1 MPRHGVEFRLA
12 TIVLLL
18 VLGTV
23 VVAALAAGAG
33 AADALA
39 LPAAGLLFGGLY
51 LAWEEV
57 GRLRGHQ
64 R

>member
-1 MPRHGVEFRLA
+1 MSRHGVDFRLA

-33 AADALA
+33 AADALV
-39 LPAAGLLFGGLY
+39 LPAAGLVFGGLY

-57 GRLRGHQ
+57 GHLR
-64 R
+64 

>member
-1 MPRHGVEFRLA
+1 MSRQGLDCRLA

-18 VLGTV
+18 TLGAV
-23 VVAALAAGAG
+23 VIAVVI
-33 AADALA
+33 ADVGPGSLA
-39 LPAAGLLFGGLY
+39 LPAAGLLFGGLC

-57 GRLRGHQ
+57 GQLRGRQ

>member
-1 MPRHGVEFRLA
+1 MPRPGVEFRLA

-23 VVAALAAGAG
+23 VVAVLATDW

-39 LPAAGLLFGGLY
+39 LPAAGLLFGGLC
-51 LAWEEV
+51 LAWEGGQGAR
-57 GRLRGHQ
+57 GRQ
-64 R
+64 P

>member
-1 MPRHGVEFRLA
+1 MSRHGVDFRLA

-18 VLGTV
+18 LGGAV
-23 VVAALAAGAG
+23 AVAALAAEVGPG
-33 AADALA
+33 SLA
-39 LPAAGLLFGGLY
+39 LPAAGLLFGGLC

-57 GRLRGHQ
+57 QDTRGRQ

>member
-1 MPRHGVEFRLA
+1 MPRHGVDFRLA

-18 VLGTV
+18 VLGV
-23 VVAALAAGAG
+23 AVMAALATDWG

-39 LPAAGLLFGGLY
+39 LPAAGLLFGGLC

-57 GRLRGHQ
+57 QGNGDRQG
-64 R
+64 

>member
-1 MPRHGVEFRLA
+1 MSRHGVDFRLA

-18 VLGTV
+18 LGGAV
-23 VVAALAAGAG
+23 AVAALAAEVGPAS
-33 AADALA
+33 LA
-39 LPAAGLLFGGLY
+39 LPAAGLLFGGLC

-57 GRLRGHQ
+57 QGSGSRQ

>member
-1 MPRHGVEFRLA
+1 MSHHGLDFRLA

-18 VLGTV
+18 LGGA
-23 VVAALAAGAG
+23 VAVAMLAADVGPG
-33 AADALA
+33 TLA
-39 LPAAGLLFGGLY
+39 LPAAGLLFGGLC

-57 GRLRGHQ
+57 QGGRDRQ

>member
-18 VLGTV
+18 VLGMV
-23 VVAALAAGAG
+23 VVAALAVGAG
-33 AADALA
+33 TADALT
-39 LPAAGLLFGGLY
+39 LPAAGLLLGGLY

-57 GRLRGHQ
+57 AR
-64 R
+64 

>member
-1 MPRHGVEFRLA
+1 MSRPGLDFRLA

-18 VLGTV
+18 TLGAVVL
-23 VVAALAAGAG
+23 AALVAGLGPAES
-33 AADALA
+33 AT
-39 LPAAGLLFGGLY
+39 LPAAGLLLGGLY

-57 GRLRGHQ
+57 GQLQGRR